1 MKNLLNLFVFLFI
14 LVSLNSC
21 ATIIN
26 GTSQQINITSTPIEA
41 KVTIDGVEI
50 GKTPYIAD
58 LKRKDNHI
66 VKIELEGYKTEVIT
80 LNGKTSGWFFGNCL
94 FGGVIGMAVDAIT
107 GGMYIL
113 QPEEIKQNLKHEKQQ
128 TLNDEGTLYIK
139 FVLDVDP
146 KWEKIG
152 QLTKSN

>member
-1 MKNLLNLFVFLFI
+1 MKYFINLFIVLI
-14 LVSLNSC
+14 VAVLLNSC

-26 GTSQQINITSTPIEA
+26 GTSQQVNITSTPIEA
-41 KVTIDGVEI
+41 KVIIDGEEL
-50 GKTPYIAD
+50 GKTPFIAD

-66 VKIELEGYKTEVIT
+66 VKIELDGYKTEVIT

-107 GGMYIL
+107 GGMYKL
-113 QPEEIKQNLKHEKQQ
+113 QPEEIKRTMNVDKQQ
-128 TLNDEGTLYIK
+128 TLNDGTLYIQ
-139 FVLDVDP
+139 FVMNADP

-152 QLTKSN
+152 QLTKN

>member
-1 MKNLLNLFVFLFI
+1 MKFFVNLLVFLFTI
-14 LVSLNSC
+14 VFLNSC

-26 GTSQQINITSTPIEA
+26 GTSQQVNITSTPIEA
-41 KVTIDGVEI
+41 KVTIDGEEL
-50 GKTPYIAD
+50 GKTPFIAD

-94 FGGVIGMAVDAIT
+94 FGGVIGMAIDAVT
-107 GGMYIL
+107 GGMYRL
-113 QPEEIKQNLKHEKQQ
+113 QPEEIKKNLEPDKQQ
-128 TLNDEGTLYIK
+128 TLNNDGALYIK
-139 FVLDVDP
+139 LVMTPDP

-152 QLTKSN
+152 QLTKK

>member
-1 MKNLLNLFVFLFI
+1 MKYFINLFIVLI
-14 LVSLNSC
+14 VAVLLNSC

-26 GTSQQINITSTPIEA
+26 GTSQQVNITSTPIEA
-41 KVTIDGVEI
+41 KVIIDGEEL
-50 GKTPYIAD
+50 GKTPFIAD

-66 VKIELEGYKTEVIT
+66 VKIELDGYKTEVIT

-107 GGMYIL
+107 GGMYKL
-113 QPEEIKQNLKHEKQQ
+113 QPEEIRKNLEAENRQS
-128 TLNDEGTLYIK
+128 LNDEGTLYIK
-139 FVLDVDP
+139 FVMAPDP

-152 QLTKSN
+152 QLTKN

>member
-1 MKNLLNLFVFLFI
+1 MKYFINLFIVLI
-14 LVSLNSC
+14 VAVLLNSC

-26 GTSQQINITSTPIEA
+26 GTSQQVNITSTPIEA
-41 KVTIDGVEI
+41 KVIIDGEEL
-50 GKTPYIAD
+50 GKTPFIAD

-66 VKIELEGYKTEVIT
+66 VKIELDGYKTEVIT

-107 GGMYIL
+107 GGMYKL
-113 QPEEIKQNLKHEKQQ
+113 QPEEIKRTLNVDGQQ
-128 TLNDEGTLYIK
+128 TLNDGTLYIQ
-139 FVLDVDP
+139 FVMNPDP

-152 QLTKSN
+152 QLTKN

>member
-1 MKNLLNLFVFLFI
+1 MKYFINLFIVLI
-14 LVSLNSC
+14 VAVLLNSC

-26 GTSQQINITSTPIEA
+26 GTSQQVNITSTPIEA
-41 KVTIDGVEI
+41 KVIIDGEEL
-50 GKTPYIAD
+50 GKTPFIAD

-66 VKIELEGYKTEVIT
+66 VKIELDGYKTEVIT

-107 GGMYIL
+107 GGMYKL
-113 QPEEIKQNLKHEKQQ
+113 QPEEIKRTLNVDEQR
-128 TLNDEGTLYIK
+128 TLNDGTLYIQ
-139 FVLDVDP
+139 FVMNPDP

-152 QLTKSN
+152 QLTKN

>member
-1 MKNLLNLFVFLFI
+1 MKYFINLFIVLI
-14 LVSLNSC
+14 VAVLLNSC

-26 GTSQQINITSTPIEA
+26 GTSQQVNITSTPIEA
-41 KVTIDGVEI
+41 KVIIDGEEL
-50 GKTPYIAD
+50 GKTPFIAD

-66 VKIELEGYKTEVIT
+66 VKIELDGYKTEVIT

-107 GGMYIL
+107 GGMYKL
-113 QPEEIKQNLKHEKQQ
+113 QPEEIKKTLNVDEQR
-128 TLNDEGTLYIK
+128 TLNDGTLYIQ
-139 FVLDVDP
+139 FVMNADP

-152 QLTKSN
+152 QLTKN

>member
-1 MKNLLNLFVFLFI
+1 MKYFINLFIVLFAIVF
-14 LVSLNSC
+14 LNSC

-26 GTSQQINITSTPIEA
+26 GTSQQVNITSTPIEA
-41 KVTIDGVEI
+41 KVIIDGEEL
-50 GKTPYIAD
+50 GKTPFIAD

-94 FGGVIGMAVDAIT
+94 FGGVIGMAIDAVT
-107 GGMYIL
+107 GGMYRL
-113 QPEEIKQNLKHEKQQ
+113 QPEEIKKNLAPDKQQ
-128 TLNDEGTLYIK
+128 TLNNEGALYIK
-139 FVLDVDP
+139 LVMTPDP

-152 QLTKSN
+152 QLTKK

>member
-1 MKNLLNLFVFLFI
+1 MKYFINLFIVLI
-14 LVSLNSC
+14 VAVLLNSC

-26 GTSQQINITSTPIEA
+26 GTSQQVNITSTPIEA
-41 KVTIDGVEI
+41 KVIIDGEEL
-50 GKTPYIAD
+50 GKTPFIAD

-66 VKIELEGYKTEVIT
+66 VKIELDGYKTEVIT

-107 GGMYIL
+107 GGMYKL
-113 QPEEIKQNLKHEKQQ
+113 QPEEIKKTLNVDEQR
-128 TLNDEGTLYIK
+128 TLNDGTLYIQ
-139 FVLDVDP
+139 FVMNPDP

-152 QLTKSN
+152 QLTKN

>member
-1 MKNLLNLFVFLFI
+1 MKYFINLFIVLI
-14 LVSLNSC
+14 VAVLLNSC

-26 GTSQQINITSTPIEA
+26 GTSQQVNITSTPIEA
-41 KVTIDGVEI
+41 KVIIDGEEL
-50 GKTPYIAD
+50 GKTPFIAD

-66 VKIELEGYKTEVIT
+66 VKIELDGYKTEVIT

-107 GGMYIL
+107 SRMYKL
-113 QPEEIKQNLKHEKQQ
+113 QPEEIKKTLNVDEQR
-128 TLNDEGTLYIK
+128 TLNDGTLYIQ
-139 FVLDVDP
+139 FVMNPDP

-152 QLTKSN
+152 QLTRN